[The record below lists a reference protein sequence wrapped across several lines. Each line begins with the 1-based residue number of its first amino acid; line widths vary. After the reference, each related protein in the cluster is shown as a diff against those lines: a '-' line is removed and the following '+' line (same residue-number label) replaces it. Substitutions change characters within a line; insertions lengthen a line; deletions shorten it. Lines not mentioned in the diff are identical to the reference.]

1 MARGVGNRNAAWKAA
16 IDQRVASGGQLGLS
30 YLQGL
35 ASQYNIP
42 YSQITSFIN
51 KAGYSLGAKAGAAA
65 TPTAPTI
72 DTTNRLAIGDIG
84 KLEQALKIEQSG
96 GYSRTPSE
104 DMPGYR
110 TLADYMGVNKIN
122 SESEIKRALQIL
134 GGATSPLA
142 AAQAATRG
150 ITNYNS
156 LNDYLQILGGGIGRP
171 AAAAPAEPTTA
182 RPTPTQTPETPR
194 GPSAA
199 DAILEMADKLVA
211 QMNDQAYMS
220 QLASAEQARIQEQA
234 SRTLAAN
241 LARSNMMPNLQIQP
255 ATGVT
260 RTGGTQSFR
269 RRNDQFN
276 LQPSGA
282 LGTISGLSASS
293 PAIINI

>member
-1 MARGVGNRNAAWKAA
+1 MARGVGNRNAAWKTA

-35 ASQYNIP
+35 ASQYGIP

-51 KAGYSLGAKAGAAA
+51 KAGYSLGAKAAAAA

-72 DTTNRLAIGDIG
+72 DTTNRLAIGDVG
-84 KLEQALKIEQSG
+84 KLEQALKG
-96 GYSRTPSE
+96 GFGYTPAE

-134 GGATSPLA
+134 GGASSPLA

-156 LNDYLQILGGGIGRP
+156 LNDYLQILGGGVGRP

-182 RPTPTQTPETPR
+182 RPTPTQTPETPSR
-194 GPSAA
+194 SLTAA
-199 DAILEMADKLVA
+199 EAMLAGIDKMLA
-211 QMNDQAYMS
+211 QMNDEAAMA
-220 QLASAEQARIQEQA
+220 QLASEQQAKLQQEA